1 MKKLFGT
8 DGIRGIAGEF
18 PLTRDIIY
26 NLGRAISEKLSINKV
41 LVGDDS
47 RESSEWI
54 LKTLADGFASSNIE
68 FDYTGTITTPALAKI
83 VSLDK
88 EYDGGIMISASHNP
102 AEFNGI
108 KILNSKGMK
117 LSDNIE
123 IELEKRI
130 FELLENNGAPH
141 LKGNIVRTDKKG
153 FYIDFIRKNFQ
164 RCPKHLKIAIDC
176 SNGGTSNLSETLFKE
191 LGYDVIMINC
201 SPNGKNINKNCGS
214 LYPEKVAK
222 KVKEVK
228 AFAGIAFDGDGD
240 RVILVDEEGEILNGD
255 ILLYI
260 LADYYSKNGYKGAIV
275 GTIMSNLS
283 LEEKVKDMGLKFYR
297 TPVGDKYVWGKMV
310 ETDSL
315 IGGETSGH
323 IILRDY
329 HITGDGIIVALK
341 VLEIAVKTG
350 KKLSEYRNEIPLA
363 HQIME
368 NIPVKK
374 KIPLDR
380 LFSVKEMKEES
391 EKLFGNNV
399 RMIIRYSGTEPLLR
413 VMIEGK
419 DEGKIK
425 DFVKTYS
432 NKIKNEIEEV
442 KE

>member
-8 DGIRGIAGEF
+8 DGIRGIAGEY
-18 PLTRDIIY
+18 PLTKDIIY
-26 NLGRAISEKLSINKV
+26 NLGRAISEKLNIKKI

-68 FDYTGTITTPALAKI
+68 LDYTGTITTPALAKI
-83 VSLDK
+83 VSLDE

-102 AEFNGI
+102 TEFNGI

-117 LSDNIE
+117 LSDSIE
-123 IELEKRI
+123 VKLEKKI
-130 FELLENNGAPH
+130 FELLNKNGEPYP
-141 LKGNIVRTDKKG
+141 KGKIVRVNKKA
-153 FYIDFIRKNFQ
+153 FYIDFIRRNFP
-164 RCPKHLKIAIDC
+164 RYEKHLKIVVDC
-176 SNGGTSNLSETLFKE
+176 SNGGASDLTEILFKE
-191 LGYDVIMINC
+191 LGYNVVMINC
-201 SPNGKNINKNCGS
+201 APDGKNINKNCGS
-214 LYPEKVAK
+214 LYPEKVAE
-222 KVKEVK
+222 KVKKEE

-240 RVILVDEEGEILNGD
+240 RVILVDEKGEILNGD

-260 LADYYSKNGYKGAIV
+260 LARYYSKNGYKGAIV

-283 LEEKVKDMGLKFYR
+283 LEEKVKNMGLDFHR
-297 TPVGDKYVWGKMV
+297 TPVGDKYVWEKMV
-310 ETDSL
+310 ETNSL

-341 VLEIAVKTG
+341 ILEIAEKTG
-350 KKLSEYRNEIPLA
+350 KRLSEYREEIPLA

-374 KIPLDR
+374 KIPLDK
-380 LFSVKEMKEES
+380 LFSIKEMKEKS
-391 EKLFGNNV
+391 EKLFGKNV

-419 DEGKIK
+419 DERKIK
-425 DFVKTYS
+425 EFVENYS

-442 KE
+442 VS